1 MKTVLNALLFCLI
14 MLPATLIAQTTAK
27 GTVTDKA
34 NAMPMPGVNVI
45 IKGTARGTVT
55 DFDGKYSLELSK
67 GEILVFSYVGYTT
80 QEIEFTGQASIDVII
95 EEDSAQLDEVLL
107 IGYGSVKKEDLTG
120 AADLLKA
127 DDFNQGPLV
136 SAQQLISGKIAGV
149 SVTSASGSPG
159 DGQNIVIRG
168 NGSLSLS
175 SNPLIVLDG
184 IPLDQGGVGGSRNP
198 LNLVNPNDIESMT
211 VLKDASATSIY
222 GSRAANGVIMIT
234 TKKGKDSEFRFN
246 ATTST
251 TVHTSVDRVD
261 VLSANQFR
269 QIVTNHPD
277 ANATTIG
284 LLGNSNTDWQDE
296 IYQTAFGQ
304 DHSFSAL
311 GSLFGVPMRA
321 SLGHS
326 DHDGNLIGDNFQRT
340 TASINLSPKF
350 FDDHLKLDISARGNY
365 TENFFADRGAIGNAN
380 SFDPTQPIYDSSSPY
395 AGYFSWIDASTGEQP
410 NLAGT
415 NPVALLNLR
424 DDSSEVRRYI
434 LNAKADYKLHFF
446 PDITA
451 TISTGIDKSNS
462 HGRTIVS
469 DLIPTSDLT
478 WNGSRSSYTNTS
490 TNKLFDAYLTYKKS
504 LNDIHNITAVAG
516 YSYQS
521 FEYDNF
527 SYDSEAEEDGNDFEF
542 IDKSKNVLLSYFGR
556 LNYDYNGKYLVT
568 ATLRADASSKLNPDD
583 RWGYFPSVALA
594 WNIHKESFLNDN
606 NSLNELKLRVGYGE
620 VGNVNGLGDYLFLTR
635 YTGSQSTANYQFGNT
650 FYQTYRPDPLNP
662 DLRWE
667 IGNTLNVGID
677 YSLFNRR
684 VSGSINLYKKQ
695 TKDLI
700 ASSSVDPF
708 TNFGSRIEKNIGD
721 MENRGVEFALNL
733 IPVRTDDFEWS
744 INYNIAFNDNEI
756 TRLPFNQETGGISAG
771 VGNNVQLHTEG
782 EAPYSFY
789 VYQQVYD
796 TNGKPIEGAFVDR
809 NGDNVINDSDK
820 YLYKDPYAD
829 IIMGLNTNLSYK
841 KWDLAVVT
849 RANIG
854 NYAYNDVSA
863 SNSYLNGVIPTTNNF
878 LSNLHSSY
886 LENGFVNQSDENT
899 FISSH
904 YIEEASFFKI
914 DNITLGYTLD
924 NAIKDV
930 SLRLYGSVQNV
941 ATITD
946 YKGLDPE
953 ITGGIDSNF
962 YPRPRSFVFG
972 VNVDF

>member
-14 MLPATLIAQTTAK
+14 MLPAILMAQSTVT

-34 NAMPMPGVNVI
+34 NAMPLPGVNVI
-45 IKGTARGTVT
+45 IKGTARGTAT
-55 DFDGKYSLELSK
+55 DFDGKYSLEVNQ
-67 GEILVFSYVGYTT
+67 GDIIVISYLGYTT
-80 QEIEFTGQASIDVII
+80 QEIEFIGQASIDIVI
-95 EEDSAQLDEVLL
+95 EEDASQLDEVILV
-107 IGYGSVKKEDLTG
+107 GYGSVKKDDLTG
-120 AADLLKA
+120 AADLIKS

-149 SVTSASGSPG
+149 SVTSGSGSPG
-159 DGQNIVIRG
+159 DGQNIIIRG

-184 IPLDQGGVGGSRNP
+184 VPLDGGGVGGSRNP
-198 LNLVNPNDIESMT
+198 LNLINPNDIESMT

-222 GSRAANGVIMIT
+222 GSRGANGVIMIT
-234 TKKGKDSEFRFN
+234 TKKGKDTDFRFS

-251 TVHTSVDRVD
+251 TVHTSIDRVD
-261 VLSANQFR
+261 VLSADQFR
-269 QIVTNHPD
+269 DIVNSHPN
-277 ANATTIG
+277 ANAATIA
-284 LLGNSNTDWQDE
+284 LLGNSNTNWQDE

-311 GSLFGVPMRA
+311 GSAFGVPMRV

-340 TASINLSPKF
+340 TASLNLSPKF
-350 FDDHLKLDISARGNY
+350 FDDHLKFDISARGNY
-365 TENFFADRGAIGNAN
+365 TENTFADRGAIGNAN
-380 SFDPTQPIYDSSSPY
+380 SFDPTQSVYDPNSQFG
-395 AGYFSWIDASTGEQP
+395 GYFSWIDASTGQQP

-462 HGRTIVS
+462 NGRTLVS

-478 WNGSRSSYTNTS
+478 WNGSRNTYSNIS
-490 TNKLFDAYLTYKKS
+490 TNQLFDAYFTYTKS
-504 LNDIHNITAVAG
+504 IKDVHNINAVAG

-556 LNYDYNGKYLVT
+556 LNYDYDGKYLVT

-594 WNIHKESFLNDN
+594 WNLHNEDFLNASN
-606 NSLNELKLRVGYGE
+606 NVNELKLRVGYGE

-635 YTGSQSTANYQFGNT
+635 YSGSESTANYQFGNS
-650 FYQTYRPDPLNP
+650 FYQTYRPDPLNE
-662 DLRWE
+662 DLKWE
-667 IGNTLNVGID
+667 IGNTFNIGID

-684 VSGSINLYKKQ
+684 VSGSVNLYQKQ

-700 ASSSVDPF
+700 ASASVDPF
-708 TNFGSRIEKNIGD
+708 TNFGSQIEKNIGD
-721 MENRGVEFALNL
+721 MQNRGVEFTLNL
-733 IPVRTDDFEWS
+733 IPIRTDDFEWS
-744 INYNIAFNDNEI
+744 INYNISLNENEI
-756 TRLPFNQETGGISAG
+756 TDLPFVQETGGISAG
-771 VGNNVQLHTEG
+771 TGNNVQLHTEG

-789 VYQQVYD
+789 VFQQVYD
-796 TNGKPIEGAFVDR
+796 TSGKPIEGAFVDR
-809 NGDNVINDSDK
+809 NGDNVINDADK
-820 YLYKDPYAD
+820 YIYKDPYAD
-829 IIMGLNTNLSYK
+829 ILMGLNTNLSYK

-863 SNSYLNGVIPTTNNF
+863 GNSYLDGVIPTTNNF

-886 LENGFVNQSDENT
+886 LDNGFVNQSNENT
-899 FISSH
+899 FLSSH
-904 YIEEASFFKI
+904 YIEDASFFKI

-924 NAIKDV
+924 SAIKDV